1 MFVPRRYA
9 CKMSWEEGYTNDGKH
24 GKMNGAACTRPLY
37 VQDDFDRKKVSD
49 LNFTKLLFAIGAVI
63 CLPLYGFLCITALD
77 PQTGF
82 FASGMLSTIFYAALF
97 VVPVLMILFSR
108 LQKRHLVFSISNSRV
123 LSVLSFALGGVMIA
137 GGVADAVTVA
147 AALMGL
153 SQDGTSM
160 VVSVLVL
167 SALQIV
173 MALISGGVFL
183 RLGVSYMRENISNR
197 GSMTFIF
204 PVVWALI
211 TCVEMFRDYPQIAGM
226 PERTLYLLC
235 LLAFTLFL
243 MGQSRILSDVDVKK
257 GVYWTNAFG
266 FCTAL
271 FGLTMTVGEI
281 VSYSMMTLPLFD
293 AILTFV
299 MALYCLSFSF
309 NTAARR

>member
-1 MFVPRRYA
+1 MR
-9 CKMSWEEGYTNDGKH
+9 GKAS
-24 GKMNGAACTRPLY
+24 AAGRAFSIDNY
-37 VQDDFDRKKVSD
+37 SRKKVPN
-49 LNFTKLLFAIGAVI
+49 LNLTKILFAIGAVI

-82 FASGMLSTIFYAALF
+82 LAEGLPATLFYVALF
-97 VVPVLMILFSR
+97 VFPVLMILCSY
-108 LQKRHLVFSISNSRV
+108 LQKKRLTFSISNSRV

-137 GGVADAVTVA
+137 GAVVDVIGIVA
-147 AALMGL
+147 AVVDSL
-153 SQDGTSM
+153 SYQSGSM
-160 VVSVLVL
+160 LLSVLLL
-167 SALQIV
+167 SSLQIV
-173 MALISGGVFL
+173 MALISGLVFL
-183 RLGVSYMRENISNR
+183 RLGISYLLENIANR

-243 MGQSRILSDVDVKK
+243 MGQSRILSDVDFKK
-257 GVYWTNAFG
+257 GVCWINAFG
-266 FCTAL
+266 FCAAL

-281 VSYSMMTLPLFD
+281 VSYSTMTLPLFD

-299 MALYCLSFSF
+299 MSLYCLSFSF
-309 NTAARR
+309 NTGSKSR

>member
-1 MFVPRRYA
+1 
-9 CKMSWEEGYTNDGKH
+9 
-24 GKMNGAACTRPLY
+24 MNL
-37 VQDDFDRKKVSD
+37 
-49 LNFTKLLFAIGAVI
+49 TKILFAIGAVI

-82 FASGMLSTIFYAALF
+82 LAEGLPATLFYVALF
-97 VVPVLMILFSR
+97 VFPVLMILCSY
-108 LQKRHLVFSISNSRV
+108 LQKKRLTFSISNSRV

-137 GGVADAVTVA
+137 GAVVDVIGIVA
-147 AALMGL
+147 AVVDSL
-153 SQDGTSM
+153 SYQSGSLLL
-160 VVSVLVL
+160 SVLLL
-167 SALQIV
+167 SSLQIL
-173 MALISGGVFL
+173 MALISGLVFL
-183 RLGVSYMRENISNR
+183 RLGISYLLENIANR

-243 MGQSRILSDVDVKK
+243 MGQSRILSDVDFKK
-257 GVYWTNAFG
+257 GVCWINAFG
-266 FCTAL
+266 FCAAL

-281 VSYSMMTLPLFD
+281 VSYSTMTLPLFD

-299 MALYCLSFSF
+299 MSLYCLSFSF
-309 NTAARR
+309 NTGSKSR